1 MASANQLATEE
12 RLVSPMSLRVDSN
25 AGIALEAVAL
35 IFCALGG
42 VNVKKQAWTVAASLP
57 HPEGVYVSIK
67 VVAYSVEGEKT
78 YLDVQRCNGDA
89 IFGGRVYGLLSDSL
103 AAFKS
108 PSCFKDGHLALPR
121 PPGLKPADDPIQH
134 VPSMS
139 LNRKVLDEVA
149 WSTVDGIA
157 AWSPNDIHHFKV
169 DHDEILLK
177 FQQGKLPLALFEAH
191 FQKVPVLVR
200 QGLKP
205 RKSWKHCLPSNCGDI
220 LEKISMLIA
229 EGEMYHTLH
238 L

>member
-1 MASANQLATEE
+1 M
-12 RLVSPMSLRVDSN
+12 
-25 AGIALEAVAL
+25 
-35 IFCALGG
+35 
-42 VNVKKQAWTVAASLP
+42 AASLP

-134 VPSMS
+134 VQSMS

-157 AWSPNDIHHFKV
+157 AWSPNDVHHFKV
-169 DHDEILLK
+169 DHDDFSSSSSRASYPWRCSKRIS
-177 FQQGKLPLALFEAH
+177 
-191 FQKVPVLVR
+191 R
-200 QGLKP
+200 
-205 RKSWKHCLPSNCGDI
+205 RCLCLYD
-220 LEKISMLIA
+220 KD
-229 EGEMYHTLH
+229 
-238 L
+238 